1 MSKLIDLV
9 GAVELSPEKL
19 AAIQARIE
27 AEEERRI
34 AENRLAHYVPYRR
47 QGQFHAAGAKHRERL
62 LIAANQSGKSLAG
75 GMECAMH
82 ATGRYP
88 EWWQGKR
95 FDKPTIGWGAGTTNE
110 TTRDTVQ
117 RILVGRP
124 GQPGTA
130 AIPKDAIIDLV
141 SARGTPD
148 LLDSIKLRHVSG
160 SVPVI
165 GLKSTPADRWLV
177 EALAFPPVGIAASCV
192 HGAFHRVR
200 KRLPA
205 LICGDKKR
213 SRHRAPAA

>member
-1 MSKLIDLV
+1 
-9 GAVELSPEKL
+9 
-19 AAIQARIE
+19 
-27 AEEERRI
+27 
-34 AENRLAHYVPYRR
+34 
-47 QGQFHAAGAKHRERL
+47 
-62 LIAANQSGKSLAG
+62 
-75 GMECAMH
+75 
-82 ATGRYP
+82 
-88 EWWQGKR
+88 
-95 FDKPTIGWGAGTTNE
+95 
-110 TTRDTVQ
+110 VQ

-124 GQPGTA
+124 GQPGAA